1 MATRHPASARR
12 AAPYTPDELRAM
24 FAAGDSVS
32 QIHGRAYRLDR
43 TMTKDRLRAIL
54 FAPVTA

>member
-1 MATRHPASARR
+1 MAAGHPASTRR

-24 FAAGDSVS
+24 FAAGDSVAQVHS
-32 QIHGRAYRLDR
+32 RAYRLDR
-43 TMTKDRLRAIL
+43 TMTKDRVRAIL